1 MKYEYLHDD
10 RDAIVDYLW
19 ERDFS
24 IYRDVYPIWC
34 LEFFLTMYFDRG
46 VDRTKLMTEK
56 CIWFRL
62 CGVEKG
68 INLDWVIAEHL
79 CKHAPGLKEKSIIY
93 GGKDKN
99 LDSSWGDWNAS
110 LNKIKR
116 RDVWRDLMLMRN
128 NYILEHSAPILHHLA
143 DQSNF
148 SYPAYE
154 PLNVPPYHY
163 PCVPYP
169 HPYTYYPN
177 MGSPSFR
184 GDHYG
189 AHGNSY
195 HAGSIVP
202 SSGYRIGGSSTRF
215 HRDEFDLIMH
225 SEDCVESDDDEM
237 RD

>member
-10 RDAIVDYLW
+10 TDVIVDYLW

-62 CGVEKG
+62 CGVEKRHVDDERIG
-68 INLDWVIAEHL
+68 RVAGQRQE
-79 CKHAPGLKEKSIIY
+79 PRG
-93 GGKDKN
+93 

-163 PCVPYP
+163 PCMPYP
-169 HPYTYYPN
+169 HPYTHYPN
-177 MGSPSFR
+177 MGSPSFG

-202 SSGYRIGGSSTRF
+202 SSGYRIGGSSASF
-215 HRDEFDLIMH
+215 HRDEFDPIMH
-225 SEDCVESDDDEM
+225 SKDCVESDDDEM